1 MLRQIALRESSRIGT
16 VSVMDQ
22 SVTPER
28 LVEALTAAQAA
39 LDTRI
44 SQSLSGALGISYGE
58 YRLLAA
64 LASTPNRQASRVDLA
79 AAVGLTPSGV
89 TRALK
94 PLEKIGMVDSVK
106 HDRDARLTL
115 ASLTKSGARTVAN
128 GSDII
133 ADRLADM
140 MERAPLAAE
149 NLDSLT
155 AMLVELAA
163 T

>member
-1 MLRQIALRESSRIGT
+1 MNESAT
-16 VSVMDQ
+16 A
-22 SVTPER
+22 ER
-28 LVEALTAAQAA
+28 LVEVLTAAQAA

-64 LASTPNRQASRVDLA
+64 LASAPNRQASRVDLA

-94 PLEKIGMVDSVK
+94 PLEKIGMVASVK

-115 ASLTKSGARTVAN
+115 ASLTRSGVRTVAN
-128 GSDII
+128 GAEIV
-133 ADRLADM
+133 ADRLAVT
-140 MERAPLAAE
+140 MEHAPQTAA
-149 NLDSLT
+149 NIASLT
-155 AMLVELAA
+155 AMLEELAA
-163 T
+163 A